1 MIRTC
6 KILRSHFL
14 KACLFLALE
23 WKHSFDTFESS
34 PLAKAATEYRTPEQ
48 EPTRAVTKYGRG

>member
-14 KACLFLALE
+14 KACLFLALRVE
-23 WKHSFDTFESS
+23 AQFDTFESS

-48 EPTRAVTKYGRG
+48 EPTRAVTKDGRG